1 MITKEDITVEERKD
15 ISDKIVVGIGT
26 EQRVEEFS
34 PSVVK
39 KKIGDASDKLKI
51 PKEKLLAYWK
61 NVGHEILQ
69 NADKNL
75 QAIEF
80 SQKK

>member
-1 MITKEDITVEERKD
+1 MVTKDDITPEERKD
-15 ISDKIVVGIGT
+15 ISDKIAVGIIA
-26 EQRVEEFS
+26 ELRLEEFS
-34 PSVVK
+34 SSAIK
-39 KKIGDASDKLKI
+39 KRIGDASEKLKI
-51 PKEKLLAYWK
+51 PREKLLAYCK
-61 NVGHEILQ
+61 NVGHEVLQ